1 MDVKV
6 RPKSTNVELQ
16 GVCPLP
22 NTDSGKVAPWQ
33 TAEEQNATKQV
44 ADELES
50 KVPEIYNLILEG
62 ERTGKPLLDL
72 QSLADVDPNSF
83 RNSVWAYKMEKSGD
97 TYNIAKGC
105 YTYHKFMHNSIAFYL
120 W

>member
-22 NTDSGKVAPWQ
+22 TDSGGKLAPWQ
-33 TAEEQNATKQV
+33 TAEEQNSSNNQV
-44 ADELES
+44 VEEGMELED
-50 KVPEIYNLILEG
+50 KVPELYNLILEG

-83 RNSVWAYKMEKSGD
+83 RNSVWDA
-97 TYNIAKGC
+97 
-105 YTYHKFMHNSIAFYL
+105 
-120 W
+120 